1 MTVDDIKSDLERA
14 KILMMQGK
22 AGFEDAA
29 ETGAQGAALARQAV
43 QDSTDD
49 DIEKAAAALK
59 AADDEVDRV
68 LNRVN
73 AAVELADAYRD
84 AL

>member
-1 MTVDDIKSDLERA
+1 MAVDDIKSDLNRA
-14 KILMMQGK
+14 RILMMQGK
-22 AGFEDAA
+22 AGFEEAA
-29 ETGAQGAALARQAV
+29 ETGVQGAALALHTV
-43 QDSTDD
+43 QDSADD

-68 LNRVN
+68 LSRVN
-73 AAVELADAYRD
+73 AAAELADAYRD